1 MKHKNLII
9 TLFVLVIVL
18 AVVLWIVAAKFV
30 SRQKEQKIG
39 AEKFQIPVATHSLV
53 VNTLA
58 SKVERMIEP
67 SSTRIAE
74 EKAKA
79 SGEFGAALDRAGIA
93 TQAEASH

>member
-9 TLFVLVIVL
+9 ALFVLVIIL
-18 AVVLWIVAAKFV
+18 AVILWIVAAKFV
-30 SRQKEQKIG
+30 SRHKVG
-39 AEKFQIPVATHSLV
+39 AESFQIPMVTHSLA

-58 SKVERMIEP
+58 SKVERMMEP

-74 EKAKA
+74 EKARA

-93 TQAEASH
+93 TQAESSH

>member
-9 TLFVLVIVL
+9 ALFVLVIVL
-18 AVVLWIVAAKFV
+18 SVILWIVAAKFV
-30 SRQKEQKIG
+30 TRQKEHKVG
-39 AEKFQIPVATHSLV
+39 AEKFQISTATHSLE

-58 SKVERMIEP
+58 SKVERMMEP
-67 SSTRIAE
+67 ASTRIAE
-74 EKAKA
+74 EKERA